1 MFHLLCVA
9 SHSKLLNV
17 FLAVLDVDASA
28 ESVEA
33 VAYVA
38 SVYGVDAS
46 VVGLHVYLHVLD
58 ACLASHAHL
67 HLVEEEALSAV
78 EVDAV
83 VAVALKLYAEVVPL
97 ASSMKKRSS
106 IVLPK

>member
-9 SHSKLLNV
+9 SHIQLLNI
-17 FLAVLDVDASA
+17 FLAVLDVDAST

-58 ACLASHAHL
+58 AGLASHAHL
-67 HLVEEEALSAV
+67 HLVEEETLSAV
-78 EVDAV
+78 EVDAP
-83 VAVALKLYAEVVPL
+83 VP
-97 ASSMKKRSS
+97 S
-106 IVLPK
+106 VLSRGGSPVSLRRYLDIL

>member
-1 MFHLLCVA
+1 MMFHLQCVA
-9 SHSKLLNV
+9 SHIQLLNI

-46 VVGLHVYLHVLD
+46 DRKSVV
-58 ACLASHAHL
+58 
-67 HLVEEEALSAV
+67 
-78 EVDAV
+78 
-83 VAVALKLYAEVVPL
+83 
-97 ASSMKKRSS
+97 
-106 IVLPK
+106 